1 MGVFRRYVGTRAFYR
16 GVVAIMLPIL
26 LQNAI
31 TNVVGLL
38 DNVMVG
44 QIGTE
49 EMSGTS
55 IVNQL
60 MFIFNLCLFGMV
72 SGAGLFSA
80 QAFGQGDYQGVRYA
94 FRFKL
99 YAGAVLTALAMG
111 AFLIFGEP
119 LISLYLHEGGET
131 GDLALTMQ
139 YAKQYLAIAVW
150 GMIPYALAQIYAGT
164 LRAAGRPALP
174 MYAGLCG
181 VGVNVLLNYL
191 LIFGKLGLPALGVRG
206 AALAT
211 VIARLVECGAAVYL
225 AHRKGSRCDFIRGA
239 WRSLYIPRSL
249 ARNILVKATPL
260 LLNEGIYALG
270 QAVLLMC
277 YSVRGLA
284 TVSAMNITGTLFD
297 AFNVLFISAGSAT
310 AILLGHIL
318 GTGDTEGARDAAR
331 KIITF
336 TLGTGVVCGIL
347 VGVAAPFFPSLY
359 ETTAEV
365 RTLAVG
371 LALVRAAVS
380 PVLGYLNGCYF
391 AFMSG
396 GNTVVTFF
404 FDSGF
409 VWGVCIPLAFL
420 LSSFTA
426 LPIVWAF
433 AIVNATEIAKAVI
446 GTVLVGR
453 GRWAKTLDTGGAEAA
468 NA

>member
-1 MGVFRRYVGTRAFYR
+1 MLRRYVGTWAFYR
-16 GVVAIMLPIL
+16 KVIAVMLPIL

-44 QIGTE
+44 QVGTE
-49 EMSGTS
+49 QMSGTS

-60 MFIFNLCLFGMV
+60 IFIFNLCLFGMV
-72 SGAGLFSA
+72 SGAGLFGA
-80 QAFGQGDYQGVRYA
+80 QAYGQGDHQGVRYA

-99 YAGAVLTALAMG
+99 YAGTVLTVLATG
-111 AFLIFGEP
+111 VFLLFGEP

-139 YAKQYLAIAVW
+139 YAKEYLRIAILGLA
-150 GMIPYALAQIYAGT
+150 PYALAQIYAGT

-174 MYAGLCG
+174 MYAGI
-181 VGVNVLLNYL
+181 VGVLLNYL

-211 VIARLVECGAAVYL
+211 VIARVLECLAVILL
-225 AHRKGSRCDFIRGA
+225 AHRPGSRCDFIRGA
-239 WRSLYIPRSL
+239 WRSLYIPPAL
-249 ARNILVKATPL
+249 ARNILIKATPL
-260 LLNEGIYALG
+260 LLNEGIFALG

-336 TLGTGVVCGIL
+336 TLGTGVMCGVL
-347 VGVAAPFFPSLY
+347 VGVASPFFPALY
-359 ETTAEV
+359 ETSAEV
-365 RTLAVG
+365 RLLAVSFS
-371 LALVRAAVS
+371 LVRAAVS

-426 LPIVWAF
+426 LPTVWVF
-433 AIVNATEIAKAVI
+433 CTVNAAEILKAVI

-453 GRWAKTLDTGGAEAA
+453 GRWAKTLDTGGAQAA
-468 NA
+468 AS